1 MFEGLYG
8 IYRVV
13 LVNIYT
19 DHFIGKLPESFN
31 SNLGYHTTIF
41 KLYQK
46 NNYWHNLCEPVLT
59 LASPD

>member
-8 IYRVV
+8 IYQVV

-19 DHFIGKLPESFN
+19 DHFIGKLPESFKL
-31 SNLGYHTTIF
+31 NLDYHTTIV

-46 NNYWHNLCEPVLT
+46 TNYWHNLCEPVLT